1 MSVNDN
7 ISVTDLNEE
16 DFNDPITQL
25 DAIRRLNLQAIS
37 GPETLKEKTLLSVD
51 DIQKKYGLSEEYIRS
66 SILTGA
72 YVLREW
78 ICILQKKMFGR

>member
-16 DFNDPITQL
+16 DFNDPITLL

-51 DIQKKYGLSEEYIRS
+51 DIQKSMAYQRS
-66 SILTGA
+66 IF
-72 YVLREW
+72 VL
-78 ICILQKKMFGR
+78 QY